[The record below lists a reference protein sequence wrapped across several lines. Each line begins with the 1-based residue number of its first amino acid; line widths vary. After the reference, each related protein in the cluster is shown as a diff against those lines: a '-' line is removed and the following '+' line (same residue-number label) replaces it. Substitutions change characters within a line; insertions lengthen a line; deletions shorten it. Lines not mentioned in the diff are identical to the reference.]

1 MASVYESS
9 GGVASAEHAKMGVTL
24 GALRMRIGAVGEC
37 DGPAAS
43 AQWRPSTLPPVAGLK
58 ALRAMKAPP

>member
-1 MASVYESS
+1 
-9 GGVASAEHAKMGVTL
+9 MGVTL